1 MAGMGNLIR
10 EWNVDVPEID
20 VDELEGRLA
29 AGATLV
35 DVREPDEYDQVRV
48 PGGILVPLQSVPER
62 LDDVP
67 TEGTFFVICAKGG
80 RSMAAAEF
88 LRTEGR
94 DAVNVAGGTTAWVDA
109 GLPTESGSPA

>member
-1 MAGMGNLIR
+1 MWNLIR

-35 DVREPDEYDQVRV
+35 DVREPDEYDEVRV
-48 PGGILVPLQSVPER
+48 PGGILVPLQSVPDR
-62 LDDVP
+62 LDEVP
-67 TEGTFFVICAKGG
+67 ADGTFYVICAKGG
-80 RSMAAAEF
+80 RSMVAAEF
-88 LRTEGR
+88 LRGEGR

>member
-1 MAGMGNLIR
+1 MGNLIR

-20 VDELEGRLA
+20 VDELERRLA

-48 PGGILVPLQSVPER
+48 PGGILVPLQSVPDR
-62 LDDVP
+62 LDDIP
-67 TEGTFFVICAKGG
+67 AEGTFFVICAKGG

-88 LRTEGR
+88 LRAEGR